1 MKKTKGDKAMKSPH
15 IGKVL
20 LFSIRKNGKNQLWLS
35 EKSGVSQPS
44 ISQIISGQVR
54 LTPEALKGLTHCWE
68 DAQTNIRVLI
78 AHLRDEIARSGHDE
92 HSVKFY
98 AGNDFSETEGES
110 AMKIIQRHIHSDPD
124 LAGLIENLA
133 SMLKKVTAKDKP
145 NIYTFKKDRVSKVAE
160 KRSGYRTK

>member
-1 MKKTKGDKAMKSPH
+1 MKSPH

-20 LFSIRKNGKNQLWLS
+20 LFSIRKNQKSQIWLS

-92 HSVKFY
+92 HAVKFF
-98 AGNDFSETEGES
+98 AGKEFTETEEDS
-110 AMKIIQRHIHSDPD
+110 ALKIIQRHIHRDAD
-124 LAGLIENLA
+124 LAGLIQNIA
-133 SMLKKVTAKDKP
+133 AMLHKLSDTPKQS
-145 NIYTFKKDRVSKVAE
+145 IYEFKKQKIKNVAE
-160 KRSGYRTK
+160 TKSGYLK